1 MTKVAIIDPL
11 GGHGSSHHFYLY
23 GQADGLVENKISVSL
38 YTNNKTNFKL
48 IDKKF
53 FDYAKSFNPNK
64 VKTCREKYV
73 IVNQLDIF
81 ESIYKKI

>member
-48 IDKKF
+48 PIKF
-53 FDYAKSFNPNK
+53 
-64 VKTCREKYV
+64 
-73 IVNQLDIF
+73 
-81 ESIYKKI
+81 KKISFLSKYF